1 MFGRK
6 KKPVKKYDPE
16 TQEPILKKSICTG
29 ETTAG
34 FKDRRTGKYYDIMLI
49 RNQRDLDE
57 FMETYGIE
65 ETPKTE
71 Y

>member
-6 KKPVKKYDPE
+6 KKPLKRYDAE
-16 TQEPILKKSICTG
+16 TEQPVLRKSICTG

-34 FKDRRTGKYYDIMLI
+34 FRNLQTGRFFEVMLI
-49 RNQRDLDE
+49 RTPRDLDE

-65 ETPKTE
+65 EIPKTE